1 MKFTTHSSLLTL
13 AVAALFSVA
22 TVDPVEAFQLFSLQ
36 TSNITTTPLVTDKTM
51 PTQIAATTRRY
62 RDGSFVGS
70 PYDAYYGLVQVQAN
84 IQGGRVISI
93 DVLQFPNHRSTS
105 RAINRQALPMLESE
119 VISVQGIRV
128 NMISGATLTSDAYLR
143 SLRGA
148 LSQAGS

>member
-1 MKFTTHSSLLTL
+1 MKLTTRSSIL
-13 AVAALFSVA
+13 ALAAAAFFSVA
-22 TVDPVEAFQLFSLQ
+22 AIGPAEAFQWFFSQ
-36 TSNITTTPLVTDKTM
+36 TPNITATPPAIDNAA
-51 PTQIAATTRRY
+51 PSQPAATTRRY

-84 IQGGRVISI
+84 IQGGRLISI
-93 DVLQFPNHRSTS
+93 DVLQFPNHRNTS

-119 VISVQGIRV
+119 VISAQGIRV